1 MKGGIRRNPLV
12 SVRDI
17 SMRTACLL
25 VIAVMGFTLSASAQC
40 KVRNE
45 AFASG
50 ENISYDLYFDWGIF
64 WKKVGYA
71 RLETMASRSGGNGAF
86 DIKLMAVGNKSA
98 DIIFRLRDTL
108 MCTVSKDL
116 EPIYYKKAA
125 EEGDRYSIDEAW
137 YTYNNGVTHVAQKR
151 TRPGK
156 EDLNTSHDD
165 SRCVYDM
172 LSIIARARN
181 YDMSDFEKT
190 PKVQLPL
197 ATGRKVEEVTMSYLG
212 KNEVKGK
219 DGYTYRCLGFSIVT
233 RDDKNNKDEEL
244 LRFFVSDDRNHLPVR
259 IDFSLKIGAAVA
271 YLKSAEGTLYPFD
284 STVRK

>member
-1 MKGGIRRNPLV
+1 MDKGIRHNPPV
-12 SVRDI
+12 
-17 SMRTACLL
+17 SMRNICMRATFLL
-25 VIAVMGFTLSASAQC
+25 VVAVMGFTLPVSAQC
-40 KVRNE
+40 EVRNE

-50 ENISYDLYFDWGIF
+50 EDVSYDLYFDWGII

-71 RLETMASRSGGNGAF
+71 RLETMTSKSEGDGAL

-108 MCTVSKDL
+108 MCTVSKNL

-137 YTYNNGVTHVAQKR
+137 YTYNNGITHVAQKR

-156 EDLNTSHDD
+156 DDLNTSHDD

-181 YDMSDFEKT
+181 YNMSDFEKT
-190 PKVQLPL
+190 PKIQFPL

-212 KNEVKGK
+212 KSEVKGK
-219 DGYTYRCLGFSIVT
+219 DGCTYRCLGFSIVT
-233 RDDKNNKDEEL
+233 RDDKSNKDEEL
-244 LRFFVSDDRNHLPVR
+244 LRFFISDDRNHLPVR

-284 STVRK
+284 SMVKK

>member
-1 MKGGIRRNPLV
+1 MEDVTKHNPSVSIRN
-12 SVRDI
+12 I
-17 SMRTACLL
+17 IMRTLSLFVVAIM
-25 VIAVMGFTLSASAQC
+25 VTLSASAQC
-40 KVRNE
+40 KVKNV
-45 AFASG
+45 AFAAG
-50 ENISYDLYFDWGIF
+50 ENISYDLYYDWGII

-71 RLETMASRSGGNGAF
+71 NMETKTSRSRGSGAY
-86 DIKLMAVGNKSA
+86 DIKLLAIGNKTA

-156 EDLNTSHDD
+156 NDLNTSYDD

-181 YDMSDFEKT
+181 YDMSSFEKT
-190 PKVQLPL
+190 QKIKLPL
-197 ATGRKVEEVTMSYLG
+197 ATGRKVEEVTMKYLG
-212 KNEVKGK
+212 KDKVKGK
-219 DGYTYRCLGFSIVT
+219 DGNTYRCLGFSIVT
-233 RDDKNNKDEEL
+233 HDDKDNKDEEL

-271 YLKSAEGTLYPFD
+271 YLKSAKGTLYPFD
-284 STVRK
+284 SIIKK

>member
-1 MKGGIRRNPLV
+1 MIL
-12 SVRDI
+12 
-17 SMRTACLL
+17 RTACLL
-25 VIAVMGFTLSASAQC
+25 VIAVTVTLSASGQC
-40 KVRNE
+40 KVKNE
-45 AFASG
+45 AFAAG
-50 ENISYDLYFDWGIF
+50 ENITYDLYFDWGII

-71 RLETMASRSGGNGAF
+71 NMETRTSRSGGTGAY
-86 DIKLMAVGNKSA
+86 DIKLMAIGNKTA

-108 MCTVSKDL
+108 MCTVSKNL

-156 EDLNTSHDD
+156 NDLNTLYDD

-181 YDMSDFEKT
+181 YDMSSFEKT
-190 PKVQLPL
+190 PKIKLPL
-197 ATGRKVEEVTMSYLG
+197 ATGRKVEEVTMKYLG
-212 KNEVKGK
+212 KDKVKGK
-219 DGYTYRCLGFSIVT
+219 DGNTYRCLGFSIVT
-233 RDDKNNKDEEL
+233 HDDKDNKDEEL
-244 LRFFVSDDRNHLPVR
+244 LRFFVSDDKNHLPVR

-271 YLKSAEGTLYPFD
+271 YLKSAKGTLYPFD
-284 STVRK
+284 SIVRK

>member
-1 MKGGIRRNPLV
+1 MEDEIRHNPSV
-12 SVRDI
+12 SIRDI
-17 SMRTACLL
+17 SVRTAYLFII
-25 VIAVMGFTLSASAQC
+25 VAMSFALSASAQC
-40 KVRNE
+40 EVSNK

-71 RLETMASRSGGNGAF
+71 NLETKASKSEGNGAF

-108 MCTVSKDL
+108 MCTISRHL

-137 YTYNNGVTHVAQKR
+137 YTYNNGVTHVAQR
-151 TRPGK
+151 RMRPGK
-156 EDLNTSHDD
+156 EDLNTSYDD
-165 SRCVYDM
+165 SRCIYDM
-172 LSIIARARN
+172 LSIIARTRN
-181 YDMSDFEKT
+181 YDMSEFEKT
-190 PKVQLPL
+190 PKIQFPL
-197 ATGRKVEEVTMSYLG
+197 ATGRKVEEVTMNYLG

-219 DGYTYRCLGFSIVT
+219 DGRTYRCLGFSIVT
-233 RDDKNNKDEEL
+233 YDDKDNKNKEL

-284 STVRK
+284 SIVKR